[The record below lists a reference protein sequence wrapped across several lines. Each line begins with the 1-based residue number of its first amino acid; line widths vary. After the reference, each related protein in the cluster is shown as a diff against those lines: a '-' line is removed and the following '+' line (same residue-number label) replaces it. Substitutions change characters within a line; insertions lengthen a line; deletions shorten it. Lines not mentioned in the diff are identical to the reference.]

1 MSGKAVL
8 APRVCPDSESYGHSG
23 KIYFDF
29 MEGLCYN
36 ENSAYVMK
44 TLYRMSGYYLL
55 KLEREYL

>member
-1 MSGKAVL
+1 MAGKAVL
-8 APRVCPDSESYGHSG
+8 AARVCPDSESCGHSG

-29 MEGLCYN
+29 AEGLCYN